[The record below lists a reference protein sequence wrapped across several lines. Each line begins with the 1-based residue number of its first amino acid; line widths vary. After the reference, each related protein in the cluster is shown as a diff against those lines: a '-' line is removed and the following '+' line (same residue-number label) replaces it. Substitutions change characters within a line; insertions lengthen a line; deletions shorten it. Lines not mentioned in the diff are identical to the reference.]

1 MSTVPTIHLPRKR
14 EKRFK
19 LGDQEFSMSLD
30 ARAIDYFQK
39 SRKQGFLKVMS
50 QLEKKGK
57 NGEHDLES
65 YLHLLGACIKYPNG
79 RSVGADFLRQFDE
92 FVLVNELLPLW
103 AELLPQDLPE
113 AKKEAEKK

>member
-30 ARAIDYFQK
+30 ARAIDCFQK
-39 SRKQGFLKVMS
+39 SRKRGFLKVMS
-50 QLEKKGK
+50 QLRKKEK
-57 NGEHDLES
+57 NGEYDLES

-79 RSVGADFLRQFDE
+79 RSVGVEFIRQFDE
-92 FVLVNELLPLW
+92 WVLASELLPLLG
-103 AELLPQDLPE
+103 ELMTQDLPE
-113 AKKEAEKK
+113 AKQESEKK